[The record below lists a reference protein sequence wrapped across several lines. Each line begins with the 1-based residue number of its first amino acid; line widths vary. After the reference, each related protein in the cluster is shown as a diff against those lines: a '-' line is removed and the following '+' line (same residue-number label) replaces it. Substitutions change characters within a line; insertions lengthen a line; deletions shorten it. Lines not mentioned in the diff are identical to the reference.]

1 MKLHKL
7 NLKKEFK
14 IKKLCLCIGNFDGIH
29 KGHQFVIKKIIKHS
43 RDFKMKSAILTFNP
57 HPKIF
62 FKKNNGTF
70 NILTSDY
77 KKLFLSSLGIQNYI
91 EYSFN
96 KELSNLSAIEF
107 IDKVLVKQLNVK
119 KIIVGNDFRFGNNRS
134 GDTKLLKKLSYKY
147 SYKLISISHIKNKNT
162 DLKYSS
168 SSIREN
174 IDKGNFEKVSEALGR
189 NWQIKGKVIKG
200 KQKARLINFPTANI
214 RPGKQIYPKKG
225 VYCVNVLFNGQKFKG
240 IANFGERPTVHGTN
254 LLLEV
259 HIFKFNRDIYGKE
272 LTVEFLTFIRPEKKY
287 KDFKTLT
294 SQIQKDV
301 NKAKKYHKI

>member
-1 MKLHKL
+1 MKLYKL
-7 NLKKEFK
+7 NLKKHFE
-14 IKKLCLCIGNFDGIH
+14 IKNLCLCIGNFDGIH

-43 RDFKMKSAILTFNP
+43 RDFKMKSAIMTFNP

-62 FKKNNGTF
+62 FKKNDGAF
-70 NILTSDY
+70 NIITSDY
-77 KKLFLSSLGIQNYI
+77 KKLFLNSLGIQNYI

-96 KELSNLSAIEF
+96 KTLSNLSAIEF
-107 IDKVLVKQLNVK
+107 IEKVLVKQLNVR

-134 GDTKLLKKLSYKY
+134 GDTKLLKKLSSKY
-147 SYKLISISHIKNKNT
+147 NYKLISISHIKNKNT

-214 RPGKQIYPKKG
+214 RPVKQIHPKKG
-225 VYCVNVLFNGQKFKG
+225 VYCVNVILKGKVYKG
-240 IANFGERPTVHGTN
+240 IANFGERPTVKGVN
-254 LLLEV
+254 LLLET
-259 HIFKFNRDIYGKE
+259 HLFEFNSNIYGKQ

-301 NKAKKYHKI
+301 NIAKKYHKI

>member
-7 NLKKEFK
+7 NLKKHFE
-14 IKKLCLCIGNFDGIH
+14 IKNLCLCIGNFDGIH

-62 FKKNNGTF
+62 FKKNNGAF

-96 KELSNLSAIEF
+96 KELSNLGAIEF

-134 GDTKLLKKLSYKY
+134 GDTKLLKKLSSKY

-225 VYCVNVLFNGQKFKG
+225 VYCVNILFNGQKFKG